1 MLSVTVNGSP
11 REVAEG
17 ATLAD
22 LLNEMNVERSAIA
35 VALNARVV
43 RGSSLSEQPL
53 HDGDV
58 VEIIRAAAGG

>member
-1 MLSVTVNGSP
+1 VLKVTVNGTP
-11 REVAEG
+11 REVADG

-22 LLNEMNVERSAIA
+22 LLDQMNVERRAIA

-43 RGSSLSEQPL
+43 RGSCLPEQSLRE
-53 HDGDV
+53 GDV